1 VEAVSADE
9 TAHVS
14 LTRRINLTTEAD
26 SFALGW
32 KQAVLIEL
40 DQMRAE
46 MPYADT
52 LDLRLSCD
60 RRRP

>member
-1 VEAVSADE
+1 MSADE

-14 LTRRINLTTEAD
+14 LTRRIDLTTEAD
-26 SFALGW
+26 SFLLGW

-40 DQMRAE
+40 DRMRAE

-52 LDLRLSCD
+52 LDLRLTCE
-60 RRRP
+60 RRLP